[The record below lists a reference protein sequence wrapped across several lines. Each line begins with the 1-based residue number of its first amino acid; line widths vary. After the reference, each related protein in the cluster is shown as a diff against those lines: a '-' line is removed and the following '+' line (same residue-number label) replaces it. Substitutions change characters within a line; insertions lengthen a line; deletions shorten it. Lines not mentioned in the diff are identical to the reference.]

1 MKNFLKYLFIAIMLF
16 TNFISLAQGD
26 DSDGGDLE
34 GNDPAPTPINAKLIY
49 LLILGIIFVFY
60 TFKKKKI
67 V

>member
-1 MKNFLKYLFIAIMLF
+1 MLF